1 MLGIILAGGSG
12 TRLHPATLAISKQL
26 IPVYDKPMIYY
37 PISVLML
44 AGIREILIISTPHD
58 IGSYEKLL
66 GDGSKFG
73 CLFSYEIQPEP
84 KGLAQ
89 AFTIGEQFIGSENV
103 CLILGDNLF
112 HGAGLTGLVSKAASL
127 LSGGMIFG
135 QRVSDPQRYGIAEI
149 TAENKV
155 LSIEE
160 KPEKPKSDIAVT
172 GLYFFDNRVVEIAK
186 KVEPSLRGEYE
197 ITSVIQAYL
206 DLGELNIKVFPRG
219 FAWLDT
225 GTHETMTQASN
236 YVYAVES
243 RSDLKIACLE
253 EIALYNGWLSPD
265 KLKLIISSMGR
276 SSYASYLTRVLN
288 ESK

>member
-1 MLGIILAGGSG
+1 MRGIVLAGGSG

-58 IGSYEKLL
+58 ISSYEKLL
-66 GDGSKFG
+66 GDGSNFG
-73 CLFSYEIQPEP
+73 CVFSYETQAQP

-89 AFTIGEQFIGSENV
+89 AFTIGEQFIGNENV

-112 HGAGLTGLVSKAASL
+112 HGAGLTGLVSEAASIS
-127 LSGGMIFG
+127 SGGMVFG
-135 QRVSDPQRYGIAEI
+135 QRVSDPERYGVAEI
-149 TAENKV
+149 DAENKV
-155 LSIEE
+155 LTIEE

-172 GLYFFDNRVVEIAK
+172 GLYFFDNRVVDIAK
-186 KVEPSLRGEYE
+186 NVKPSARGEYE

-206 DLGELNIKVFPRG
+206 DLGELNLKLLPRG

-225 GTHETMTQASN
+225 GTHETMIQASN

-253 EIALYNGWLSPD
+253 EIALNNGWLSQGE
-265 KLKLIISSMGR
+265 LKLIIYSMGK

-288 ESK
+288 ESN

>member
-1 MLGIILAGGSG
+1 MVLAGGSG

-44 AGIREILIISTPHD
+44 AGIRKILIISTPQD
-58 IGSYEKLL
+58 IGSYKKLL

-73 CLFSYEIQPEP
+73 CSFSYETQPEP

-89 AFTIGEQFIGSENV
+89 AFNIGEHFIGDENV

-112 HGAGLTGLVSKAASL
+112 HGAGLTGLVREAESMST
-127 LSGGMIFG
+127 GCMVFG
-135 QRVSDPQRYGIAEI
+135 QRVSVPERYGVAEI
-149 TAENKV
+149 DNRNKV
-155 LSIEE
+155 ISIEE
-160 KPEKPKSDIAVT
+160 KPEEPKSDIAVA
-172 GLYFFDNRVVEIAK
+172 GLYFFDNRVVDIAK
-186 KVEPSLRGEYE
+186 NVELSERGEYE

-206 DLGELNIKVFPRG
+206 DLGELNLKLLPRG
-219 FAWLDT
+219 FTWLDT
-225 GTHETMTQASN
+225 GTHETMIQASN

-243 RSDLKIACLE
+243 RSNLKIACLE
-253 EIALYNGWLSPD
+253 EIALNNGWLSRGE
-265 KLKLIISSMGR
+265 LKSTISSMGK

-288 ESK
+288 ECD

>member
-1 MLGIILAGGSG
+1 MRGIVLAGGSG
-12 TRLHPATLAISKQL
+12 SRLHPATLAISKQL

-58 IGSYEKLL
+58 IGSYEKLI

-73 CLFSYEIQPEP
+73 CVFSYETQPEP

-89 AFTIGEQFIGSENV
+89 AFTIGEQFIGDENV

-112 HGAGLTGLVSKAASL
+112 HGAGLTGLVSEAASMS
-127 LSGGMIFG
+127 SGGMIFG
-135 QRVSDPQRYGIAEI
+135 QRVSDPERYGVAEI
-149 TAENKV
+149 DAGNEV

-160 KPEKPKSDIAVT
+160 KPENPKSDIAVT
-172 GLYFFDNRVVEIAK
+172 GLYFFDNRVVDIAK
-186 KVEPSLRGEYE
+186 NVEPSARGEYE

-206 DLGELNIKVFPRG
+206 DLGELSLQLLPRG

-225 GTHETMTQASN
+225 GTHETMIQASN

-253 EIALYNGWLSPD
+253 EIALNNGWLSPRE
-265 KLKLIISSMGR
+265 LKLIIYSMGK

-288 ESK
+288 ESN